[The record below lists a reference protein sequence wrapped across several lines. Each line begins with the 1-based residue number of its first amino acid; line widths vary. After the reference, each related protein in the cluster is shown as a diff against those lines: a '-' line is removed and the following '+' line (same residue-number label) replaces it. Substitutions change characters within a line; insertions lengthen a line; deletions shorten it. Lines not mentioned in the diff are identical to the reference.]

1 MASTCGRRGPT
12 HSDWEGSHP
21 GAGRRHSS
29 RAIRTIRPV
38 APSGQAPVRAG
49 SQMSRSR
56 TQPGDP
62 VAAHREE
69 AGHVG
74 HAVVVVRAG
83 TRRRC
88 PRHGRQCGRRSIQDV
103 EQIGIGCVG
112 VCAKVEAEPTGTL
125 QGQVRGVPPRWHRRR
140 VRRSSAR
147 PSRGRRLGRTSPSRR
162 TARAPDGRRRRPREY
177 RRLSVPCPRY
187 HPPITRP
194 TRTSTGLQAW

>member
-21 GAGRRHSS
+21 GAGLCRPTRQEARNARTNPARTHTRTPSQPIARKPVMSAMPWLWYARAPGGAALATAANVAAAASKTSS
-29 RAIRTIRPV
+29 RSALDASGVREGRSGADGDSAGPSARRT
-38 APSGQAPVRAG
+38 
-49 SQMSRSR
+49 
-56 TQPGDP
+56 T
-62 VAAHREE
+62 
-69 AGHVG
+69 
-74 HAVVVVRAG
+74 
-83 TRRRC
+83 
-88 PRHGRQCGRRSIQDV
+88 PR
-103 EQIGIGCVG
+103 
-112 VCAKVEAEPTGTL
+112 
-125 QGQVRGVPPRWHRRR
+125 HRRR